1 MTEWLADEIEAA
13 QAEGWDIF
21 EAEGSISNENGDRP
35 FQLQALDDSD
45 IFTGHNRDVDAWRH
59 VYTKA
64 QAGSPLHQ
72 QALDFL
78 REHSPAE
85 YEAIVKEAA

>member
-1 MTEWLADEIEAA
+1 MTQWNPDHQFDA

-21 EAEGSISNENGDRP
+21 EASGSISNENGDRE

-45 IFTGHNRDVDAWRH
+45 VFTGETRDVDAWRH
-59 VYTKA
+59 VYTQA

-72 QALDFL
+72 QALAFL

-85 YEAIVKEAA
+85 HEAILKEVA